1 MTHFHYYNKQELLE
15 LTKIRRYETKMGE
28 KLGILQNGIDSF
40 KEHPQAKY
48 VLFGIP
54 ECIGIL
60 GDHGTKGAE
69 ATWFHFVQ
77 SFLNLQSTDQ
87 CPGDEIILA
96 GYFDFSS
103 VMNVIDNNFMNFEER
118 INACR
123 HAVANI
129 IDEEVESFVKSIV
142 QAGKIP
148 IVIGGGH
155 NNAYPIIKA
164 SAKSLYKMEKI
175 KRAAINSMNLAATA
189 DFRIMEGRHSGN
201 PFRYAME
208 EGYLNRYTV
217 IGLQENSN
225 PQSMMDDLY
234 SNVSIQYHTYE
245 EIFVEERL
253 NFIQSIAQS
262 YSFIDDDPIA
272 LELDLNVIGNISSS
286 NKNPSGISVNDA
298 RQYIRF
304 SGNYPNISSLHICEG
319 ASSHMHG
326 DSQSLSRLISYLV
339 TDFVRSRG

>member
-1 MTHFHYYNKQELLE
+1 MD
-15 LTKIRRYETKMGE
+15 IIE
-28 KLGILQNGIDSF
+28 K
-40 KEHPQAKY
+40 
-48 VLFGIP
+48 
-54 ECIGIL
+54 
-60 GDHGTKGAE
+60 
-69 ATWFHFVQ
+69 
-77 SFLNLQSTDQ
+77 
-87 CPGDEIILA
+87 
-96 GYFDFSS
+96 
-103 VMNVIDNNFMNFEER
+103 NFMNFDER

-129 IDEEVESFVKSIV
+129 IDEEVETMVKAVV

-164 SAKSLYKMEKI
+164 TAKSLYKMEKT
-175 KRAAINSMNLAATA
+175 KRAIINCMNLASTA

-201 PFRYAME
+201 AFRYAME
-208 EGYLNRYTV
+208 EGYLNRYAV

-234 SNVSIQYHTYE
+234 SNISIQYHTYE

-253 NFIQSIAQS
+253 NFIQSISQS
-262 YSFIDDDPIA
+262 FSFIDDDPIA
-272 LELDLNVIGNISSS
+272 LELDLNVVGNINSS

-304 SGNYPNISSLHICEG
+304 SGHYPNISSLHICEG
-319 ASSHMHG
+319 ASSQLHG

-339 TDFVRSRG
+339 TDFVRSRS

>member
-28 KLGILQNGIDSF
+28 KLGILQHGIDSF
-40 KEHPQAKY
+40 KDHPQAKY

-60 GDHGTKGAE
+60 GDHGTRGAE

-87 CPGDEIILA
+87 CPGDEMILA

-103 VMNVIDNNFMNFEER
+103 VNEIIEDNFMNFEER

-129 IDEEVESFVKSIV
+129 IDEEVESFVKAIV
-142 QAGKIP
+142 LAGKIP

-208 EGYLNRYTV
+208 EGYLNRYAV

-234 SNVSIQYHTYE
+234 SNINVQYHTYE

-253 NFIQSIAQS
+253 NFIQSVAQS

-319 ASSHMHG
+319 ASSQLHG

>member
-28 KLGILQNGIDSF
+28 KLGVLQNGIDSLH
-40 KEHPQAKY
+40 EHPNAKY

-87 CPGDEIILA
+87 CTGDEIILA
-96 GYFDFSS
+96 GYFDFNS
-103 VMNVIDNNFMNFEER
+103 VMDIIEKNFMNFDER

-129 IDEEVESFVKSIV
+129 IDEEVEIMVKAIV

-164 SAKSLYKMEKI
+164 TAKSLYKMEKT
-175 KRAAINSMNLAATA
+175 KRAMVNSMNLASTA

-201 PFRYAME
+201 AFRYAME
-208 EGYLNRYTV
+208 EGYLNRYAV

-234 SNVSIQYHTYE
+234 SNISIQYHTYE

-272 LELDLNVIGNISSS
+272 LELDLNVVGNINSS

-298 RQYIRF
+298 RQFIRF
-304 SGNYPNISSLHICEG
+304 SGHYPNISSLHICEG
-319 ASSHMHG
+319 ASSQLHG

-339 TDFVRSRG
+339 IDFVRSRG

>member
-1 MTHFHYYNKQELLE
+1 MTHFHYYSKQELLE

-28 KLGILQNGIDSF
+28 KLGILENGLDSLANY
-40 KEHPQAKY
+40 PNAKY

-54 ECIGIL
+54 ECIGLL

-87 CPGDEIILA
+87 CPGDDIVLA
-96 GYFDFSS
+96 GYFNFDS
-103 VMNVIDNNFMNFEER
+103 VLDIIENNFMNFDER

-129 IDEEVESFVKSIV
+129 IDEEVETMVKAVV

-148 IVIGGGH
+148 IVVGGGH

-164 SAKSLYKMEKI
+164 TAKSLFKMEKT
-175 KRAAINSMNLAATA
+175 KRPTVNCMNLAANA

-201 PFRYAME
+201 AFRYAME
-208 EGYLNRYTV
+208 EGYLNRYAI
-217 IGLQENSN
+217 IGLQENTN

-234 SNVSIQYHTYE
+234 SNIKIQYHTYE

-253 NFIQSIAQS
+253 NFIQSISQS
-262 YSFIDDDPIA
+262 YSFIDDSPIA
-272 LELDLNVIGNISSS
+272 LELDLNVVSNINSS
-286 NKNPSGISVNDA
+286 NKNPSGITVNDA
-298 RQYIRF
+298 RQFIRF
-304 SGNYPNISSLHICEG
+304 SGHYPNVSSLHICEG
-319 ASSHMHG
+319 ATTQMHG
-326 DSQSLSRLISYLV
+326 DSQSLSRLISFLII
-339 TDFVRSRG
+339 DFIRSRG